1 MRIIGIFFIG
11 FGIVLLVPVVF
22 VFIEGQAIAGLVCS
36 VLLAA
41 MMFVGVA
48 LTRRVEDTAR
58 GRNHEPESP
67 PLSHASANP
76 IRRARDNFYSFDFN
90 RLNWIGWTL
99 LVTTFGFVG
108 GMSWVGTLLVPDDV
122 AREQAIPLIGFVL
135 LFSTIAYFAGM
146 RWLLSV
152 LGISI
157 YRW

>member
-1 MRIIGIFFIG
+1 MRIGGIFFIG

-22 VFIEGQAIAGLVCS
+22 VFIEGQAIAGLICS

-58 GRNHEPESP
+58 GRNHEPASR
-67 PLSHASANP
+67 SHASANP
-76 IRRARDNFYSFDFN
+76 IRRAREDFYSFDFN

-99 LVTTFGFVG
+99 LVTTFGFAG
-108 GMSWVGTLLVPDDV
+108 GMSWVGTLLVPDDM
-122 AREQAIPLIGFVL
+122 AREQAIPLIGSVL
-135 LFSTIAYFAGM
+135 LFFTIAYFAGM
-146 RWLLSV
+146 RWFLSV